1 MTTINPYI
9 SFKGNCEEAF
19 TFYKTVFGGEFQFLG
34 RYKDSPQ
41 QIRKVE
47 FSKEDGDKVMHV
59 SLPINNAVVL
69 MGCDV
74 TEAFGQPIIV
84 GNNISLTVE
93 VDNKQEASRIFN
105 SLSSGGTVKM
115 PIGDTFWGA
124 YFGMLV
130 DKFGIHWMVSADSKR
145 K

>member
-1 MTTINPYI
+1 
-9 SFKGNCEEAF
+9 
-19 TFYKTVFGGEFQFLG
+19 
-34 RYKDSPQ
+34 
-41 QIRKVE
+41 
-47 FSKEDGDKVMHV
+47 MHV

-74 TEAFGQPIIV
+74 TEAFGQLIIV

-115 PIGDTFWGA
+115 PIGDTFGVRI
-124 YFGMLV
+124 LECL
-130 DKFGIHWMVSADSKR
+130 
-145 K
+145 